1 MFNCILETV
10 EERINELEEE
20 NIQNKT
26 QKQERMKKLGKS
38 VRDKE
43 FSEKYICNGSARRYN
58 RDKET
63 IEIFKQIM
71 AENFLK
77 L

>member
-38 VRDKE
+38 VR
-43 FSEKYICNGSARRYN
+43 GV
-58 RDKET
+58 
-63 IEIFKQIM
+63 Q
-71 AENFLK
+71 
-77 L
+77 